1 MYLVY
6 SAIDTI
12 ITNQLHA
19 DDTSQYQ
26 PDHELMLRYRAYQA
40 ACDKFSYEIT
50 AIQKY
55 IPGWTPK
62 FSY

>member
-1 MYLVY
+1 MHLVY

-12 ITNQLHA
+12 ITNQLYA
-19 DDTSQYQ
+19 SDTAQCQ
-26 PDHELMLRYRAYQA
+26 PYHELILRYRAYQTT
-40 ACDKFSYEIT
+40 CDKFSREIT